1 MQRAKNKYIKTNGI
15 SHHYLDWGNPSLQ
28 PIILMHATG
37 LCASVWHPIATELAT
52 SNHVMAFDQRGH
64 GNTDKSDTGYSFEL
78 IGEDLASIIEALD
91 VTNVF
96 VVGHS
101 SGGIA
106 TLIADHLLPGR
117 INKALLVETRILD
130 GRGPGGELKQR
141 ADRTRMKRKIWEDHI
156 SMHLA
161 YRSRTAFKNWDEECF
176 DSFIQDGT
184 ELLPDGRAELKCL
197 PEVEATFYEQRET
210 LIISEYF
217 DRLTAKYKILIGEYP
232 GAQRIDDEDLV
243 KFLDTAPSANAK
255 LMGIGSHFLPLEH
268 PQIVLEEIESFFNLT
283 NRNPNRS
290 KIKS

>member
-91 VTNVF
+91 LTNVF

-106 TLIADHLLPGR
+106 TLMADRLLPGR

-130 GRGPGGELKQR
+130 GRGSGGELKQR

-176 DSFIQDGT
+176 DSFIEDGT

-243 KFLDTAPSANAK
+243 KFLDTVPSANAK

-268 PQIVLEEIESFFNLT
+268 PQIVLEEMESFFNLT